1 MTLEQ
6 LVNRFDGAERSIV
19 VVNRTDPDP
28 VMKMLVDTFGD
39 DAVDVVDTTGR
50 FGDGTQRAATDRGR
64 GSGRDAVGGLTD
76 AVDGLT
82 RAADRLTDAVGLPT
96 EDVAGT
102 TEDTPR
108 ETEPDS
114 EWAADRPRHLG
125 ADIEE
130 VVSLPGVPGADAS
143 SGSVIDIG
151 ALRRND
157 AVPFDGTDPETLEN
171 LALLVE
177 GDEVIAGSTLDELG
191 KAVLFVNS
199 DLYTTGS
206 RTLRDLDLP
215 AVITRLEDA
224 VFTLRGYPK
233 SNREKLLLITMSR
246 FVERAAW
253 TAGDGTLRSSFQRL
267 SRLDDEA
274 GTREVYESVAEAGV
288 DTHLYGVPDDL
299 PRGLDAVVH
308 GGDSPDFTDSWFVV
322 YRPPGGPEAVDG
334 EPLTDLERGV
344 RGGVGLLAVERDSR
358 VWEGTWT
365 FDPGRLRELNG
376 YVERN
381 L

>member
-1 MTLEQ
+1 VTLEQ
-6 LVNRFDGAERSIV
+6 LIDRFDSVERSIV

-28 VMKMLVDTFGD
+28 VLNMLVDTFGD
-39 DAVDVVDTTGR
+39 DAVAV
-50 FGDGTQRAATDRGR
+50 A
-64 GSGRDAVGGLTD
+64 DADDASAPSDSPAGP
-76 AVDGLT
+76 AVD
-82 RAADRLTDAVGLPT
+82 
-96 EDVAGT
+96 VA
-102 TEDTPR
+102 
-108 ETEPDS
+108 
-114 EWAADRPRHLG
+114 
-125 ADIEE
+125 
-130 VVSLPGVPGADAS
+130 
-143 SGSVIDIG
+143 

-157 AVPFDGTDPETLEN
+157 AVPFDGTNSGTLEN

-199 DLYTTGS
+199 DLYTTGG
-206 RTLRDLDLP
+206 RTLRELDLP

-224 VFTLRGYPK
+224 VFTLRGYPE
-233 SNREKLLLITMSR
+233 SNRQKLLLITISR

-267 SRLDDEA
+267 SRLNDET
-274 GTREVYESVAEAGV
+274 GTREVYERVAEAGV

-308 GGDSPDFTDSWFVV
+308 GGKSADFTDSWFVV
-322 YRPPGGPEAVDG
+322 YRPPDGPEAVND
-334 EPLTDLERGV
+334 EPSTDLERGV
-344 RGGVGLLAVERDSR
+344 RGGVGLLAVEREPR
-358 VWEGTWT
+358 VWQGTWT
-365 FDPGRLRELNG
+365 FDPDRLRELNG